1 MPNIEQR
8 TQRTTP
14 TLFTTVK
21 PGAPRP
27 WLMSEHPAFFSLAN
41 LGNYHQRHFNQLLSV
56 CSELSH
62 HVSFLPILS
71 FPSLRDM
78 EHRETLYANGQPFVH
93 TATLEGVDIYDRQP
107 SAAETTLVGEM
118 LATVQY
124 YQAVPVLSYSIILSM
139 LRRCM
144 DELETFSDA
153 AGCLVPEVDTH
164 GKPQWYSY
172 SETATYYGLSG
183 GSADYWDVIEL
194 LDESMQAYA
203 ADKEL
208 TLDA

>member
-8 TQRTTP
+8 TQRSTP

-78 EHRETLYANGQPFVH
+78 ERRETLYANGQPFVH
-93 TATLEGVDIYDRQP
+93 TVTLEGVDIYDRQP

-118 LATVQY
+118 LATIRY
-124 YQAVPVLSYSIILSM
+124 YQAVPVLSYSIITSM

>member
-1 MPNIEQR
+1 MFDY
-8 TQRTTP
+8 TTP
-14 TLFTTVK
+14 ILHTLRR

-27 WLMSEHPAFFSLAN
+27 WLMSETPALFSLAN
-41 LGNYHQRHFNQLLSV
+41 LGSYHQRHFNQLLSV
-56 CSELSH
+56 CREMSH
-62 HVSFLPILS
+62 HVPFLPLLTL
-71 FPSLRDM
+71 PSVKSLERV
-78 EHRETLYANGQPFVH
+78 ETLYTSEGPFR
-93 TATLEGVDIYDRQP
+93 TTTTLECEDLAARQP
-107 SAAETTLVGEM
+107 STAETTLVGEM
-118 LATVQY
+118 LATIQY
-124 YQAVPVLSYSIILSM
+124 YQAVPMLSYSIILSM

-144 DELETFSDA
+144 DELETLSDA

-183 GSADYWDVIEL
+183 DSADYWDVIRL

>member
-8 TQRTTP
+8 TQRSTP

-118 LATVQY
+118 LATIRY
-124 YQAVPVLSYSIILSM
+124 YQAVPVLSYSIITSM

>member
-8 TQRTTP
+8 TQRSTP

-78 EHRETLYANGQPFVH
+78 ERRETLYANGQPFVH
-93 TATLEGVDIYDRQP
+93 TVTLEGVDIYDRQP

-172 SETATYYGLSG
+172 SETAAYYGLSG

>member
-1 MPNIEQR
+1 MPNIAQR

-27 WLMSEHPAFFSLAN
+27 WLMSETPTLFSLAN
-41 LGNYHQRHFNQLLSV
+41 IGSYNQRLVNQLLSV

-71 FPSLRDM
+71 FLSLRDM

-118 LATVQY
+118 LATIRY
-124 YQAVPVLSYSIILSM
+124 YQAVPVLSYSIITSM

>member
-1 MPNIEQR
+1 MPNIEQH
-8 TQRTTP
+8 TVP
-14 TLFTTVK
+14 VLYTTVK

-41 LGNYHQRHFNQLLSV
+41 LGSYHQRHFNQLLSV

-71 FPSLRDM
+71 LPSLRDM
-78 EHRETLYANGQPFVH
+78 ERREILYANGQPFIH

-118 LATVQY
+118 LATIQY

-153 AGCLVPEVDTH
+153 AGCLVPEVDVH
-164 GKPQWYSY
+164 GKPQWHSY

-183 GSADYWDVIEL
+183 DSTDYWDVIKL

>member
-1 MPNIEQR
+1 MPSIEQH
-8 TQRTTP
+8 TVP
-14 TLFTTVK
+14 VLYTTVK
-21 PGAPRP
+21 PGTPRP
-27 WLMSEHPAFFSLAN
+27 WLMSEHPSFFSLAN
-41 LGNYHQRHFNQLLSV
+41 LGSYHQRHFNQLLSV

-78 EHRETLYANGQPFVH
+78 ERRETIYANGQPFIH

-107 SAAETTLVGEM
+107 SAAETMLVGEM
-118 LATVQY
+118 LATIQY
-124 YQAVPVLSYSIILSM
+124 YQAVPVLSYSIIISM
-139 LRRCM
+139 LRRCL

-153 AGCLVPEVDTH
+153 AGCLIPEVDKH

-172 SETATYYGLSG
+172 SETATYYGMSG
-183 GSADYWDVIEL
+183 DSVDYWDVIEL
-194 LDESMQAYA
+194 LDDSMRAYA

>member
-1 MPNIEQR
+1 MPNIVQH
-8 TQRTTP
+8 
-14 TLFTTVK
+14 TVPVLYTSTK
-21 PGAPRP
+21 PGTLRP
-27 WLMSEHPAFFSLAN
+27 WLMSEHPSFFSLAN
-41 LGNYHQRHFNQLLSV
+41 LGSYHQRHFNQLLSV
-56 CSELSH
+56 CRELSH

-71 FPSLRDM
+71 LPSLRDM
-78 EHRETLYANGQPFVH
+78 ERRETIYANGQPFVH
-93 TATLEGVDIYDRQP
+93 TATLEGADIYDRQP
-107 SAAETTLVGEM
+107 SAAETILVGEM
-118 LATVQY
+118 LATIQY
-124 YQAVPVLSYSIILSM
+124 YQAVPVLSYSIVLSM

-164 GKPQWYSY
+164 GKPQWHSY

-183 GSADYWDVIEL
+183 ASTDYWDVIKL

-203 ADKEL
+203 IDKEL

>member
-14 TLFTTVK
+14 TLYTVIK

-27 WLMSEHPAFFSLAN
+27 WLMSEHLALFSLAN
-41 LGNYHQRHFNQLLSV
+41 LGSYQQRHFNQLLSV

-62 HVSFLPILS
+62 HIAFLPILS

-78 EHRETLYANGQPFVH
+78 ERRETLYTNGQPFVH

-118 LATVQY
+118 LATIQY
-124 YQAVPVLSYSIILSM
+124 YQAVPLLSYSIVLNM
-139 LRRCM
+139 LRRCL

-153 AGCLVPEVDTH
+153 AGCLIPEADKH

-183 GSADYWDVIEL
+183 DSADYWDVIEL
-194 LDESMQAYA
+194 LDDSMRAYA
-203 ADKEL
+203 LDKEL
-208 TLDA
+208 SLDA

>member
-1 MPNIEQR
+1 MPSIEQH
-8 TQRTTP
+8 
-14 TLFTTVK
+14 TVPVLYTAIK
-21 PGAPRP
+21 PGTPRP
-27 WLMSEHPAFFSLAN
+27 WLMSEHPSFFSLAN
-41 LGNYHQRHFNQLLSV
+41 LGSYYQRHFNQLLSV

-71 FPSLRDM
+71 FPSLHDIER
-78 EHRETLYANGQPFVH
+78 RETIYANGQPFIH

-118 LATVQY
+118 LATIQY

-139 LRRCM
+139 LRRCL

-153 AGCLVPEVDTH
+153 AGCLIPEVDKH
-164 GKPQWYSY
+164 GKPQWYSD
-172 SETATYYGLSG
+172 SETATYYGMSG
-183 GSADYWDVIEL
+183 DSVDYWDVIEL
-194 LDESMQAYA
+194 LDDSMRAYA
-203 ADKEL
+203 IDKEL

>member
-1 MPNIEQR
+1 MPSIEQH
-8 TQRTTP
+8 TVPVLYATT
-14 TLFTTVK
+14 K
-21 PGAPRP
+21 PGTPRP

-41 LGNYHQRHFNQLLSV
+41 LGSYHQRHFNQLLSV
-56 CSELSH
+56 CRELSH

-71 FPSLRDM
+71 LPSLRDM
-78 EHRETLYANGQPFVH
+78 ERRETIYANGQPFVH
-93 TATLEGVDIYDRQP
+93 TATLEGADIYDRQP

-118 LATVQY
+118 LATIQY

-164 GKPQWYSY
+164 DKPQWYRY

-183 GSADYWDVIEL
+183 DSADYWDVIKL

-203 ADKEL
+203 IDKEL
-208 TLDA
+208 SLDA